1 MNFRHFSEQFYFL
14 NDIIEL
20 DMANLQ
26 TITIV
31 YHSFEIFSKL
41 NGNFENTN
49 NLNYLSTLNPTY
61 LHCSSIKALYKTF
74 RPSLI

>member
-1 MNFRHFSEQFYFL
+1 MNFRHFSEKFYFL
-14 NDIIEL
+14 NDIIKL
-20 DMANLQ
+20 GKANLQ

-49 NLNYLSTLNPTY
+49 NLNYLSTLNPIY
-61 LHCSSIKALYKTF
+61 LYCSINKSI
-74 RPSLI
+74 I